1 VKIVSKIAALSTAA
15 LVAIPN
21 AAMAQTAD
29 PVNAGVT
36 AGFAK
41 VTDVISTATPLMLV
55 LAGTVA
61 AVSVAVRW
69 VKRAG

>member
-1 VKIVSKIAALSTAA
+1 MKTLNKIVGSA
-15 LVAIPN
+15 LVA
-21 AAMAQTAD
+21 AAALPTAAFAQTAD

-36 AGFAK
+36 AGFEK
-41 VTDVISTATPLMLV
+41 VTDVIATATPLMLV